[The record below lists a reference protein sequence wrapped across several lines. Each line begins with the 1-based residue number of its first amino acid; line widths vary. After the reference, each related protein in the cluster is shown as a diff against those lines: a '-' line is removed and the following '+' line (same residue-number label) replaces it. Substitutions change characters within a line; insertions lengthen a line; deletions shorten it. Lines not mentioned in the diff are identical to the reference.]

1 MEILRLFSGQV
12 GATRKETEEMTLPE
26 KIELIHRSS
35 SRMMELL
42 KQPKDKHWWWF
53 LQRET
58 WVHLKRTIELAW
70 MVFRKKE

>member
-1 MEILRLFSGQV
+1 M
-12 GATRKETEEMTLPE
+12 LPR

-42 KQPKDKHWWWF
+42 KEPRNEFWWEF
-53 LQRET
+53 LRRET
-58 WVHLKRTIELAW
+58 WLHLKRTFELAW